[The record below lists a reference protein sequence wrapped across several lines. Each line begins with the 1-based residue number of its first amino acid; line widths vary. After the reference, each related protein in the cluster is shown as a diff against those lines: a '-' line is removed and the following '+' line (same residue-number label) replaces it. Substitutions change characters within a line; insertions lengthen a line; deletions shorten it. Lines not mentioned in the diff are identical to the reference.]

1 MYPIAILI
9 GGPTASDKTK
19 LALEISKLFPSII
32 INADSMQVYKD
43 LSILTNRPTKEDNID
58 KCRLFGFI
66 SYPEECNVGKW
77 KREVKKVLDSEINK
91 IPIFVG
97 GTGLYL
103 ESLVNDISPIP
114 KINLK
119 VKRRVREIHKRYG
132 NQFLFK
138 KLKEKDKRSVKD
150 INLNDTQRLIRA
162 MEVKISTGKF
172 ISEWHQIKQ
181 KKEFQK
187 IIYVVIKTNRD
198 SLYKKINRRCIEI
211 AENGVLIEIENFL
224 KNHNIKV
231 SHPICKAIG
240 FRSFYNF
247 ILKKTNYEETMYEFM
262 KETRRYAKRQI
273 TWFGNRAKSSK
284 HLSFSDA
291 RKYIIK
297 NINNF

>member
-19 LALEISKLFPSII
+19 LALEISTLFPSII

-43 LSILTNRPTKEDNID
+43 LSILTNRPTKDDNID

-77 KREVKKVLDSEINK
+77 RREVKKVLDLEKNK

-103 ESLVNDISPIP
+103 DSLISDISPIP

-119 VKRRVREIHKRYG
+119 VKRRVREIHEKYG
-132 NQFLFK
+132 NEFLFK
-138 KLKEKDKRSVKD
+138 KLKVKDKKSVID
-150 INLNDTQRLIRA
+150 ININDTQRLIRA

-172 ISEWHQIKQ
+172 ISEWHQIK
-181 KKEFQK
+181 KKREFQK

-198 SLYKKINRRCIEI
+198 SLYRKINKRCVEI

-224 KNHNIKV
+224 KNNNIKI

-247 ILKKTNYEETMYEFM
+247 ILKKKNYEETMTEFM
-262 KETRRYAKRQI
+262 KETRRYAKRQM